1 MRKTLL
7 ATTALAAAGAFAA
20 GPVLAADMLSVGLS
34 GYMEQWVGGT
44 DIEEDIRPNKPES
57 LFGQRSDSEINFTG
71 TLQSDMGLTFG
82 VKVEMEADASGSGSG
97 GIDESVA
104 TVKGGFGTFHIG
116 GEDGVQPTMH
126 YGVPDVGIGLN
137 AGDVKGWLAPVSA
150 DWSTSLWSG
159 GNDVARLIYYTPR
172 INGVQLG
179 VSYAP
184 DMTRRVNT
192 VDGDKAGE
200 EKVTKGEKV
209 VESSSVGD
217 NNEDTET
224 SIAVNFDQAVGDA
237 HIKASVGYSVTTT
250 DAGSKAVANRA
261 GVMQTKGFG
270 DTADFNIGGQ
280 VSMSG
285 FTVAAAYSEV
295 DAEEY
300 KGTLNTTSG
309 DVDFAEDRTKDV
321 EVMALG
327 VSYADGPMALSA
339 SWSEQQ
345 RGGGDNDTATALMF
359 SASYLLA
366 PGVEIKSSLFT
377 AEDETARVTTGY
389 GADERTGGDF
399 SDDDV
404 TANAEGTGFV
414 IGLKIGF

>member
-20 GPVLAADMLSVGLS
+20 GPALAEGMADKIHIGLG

-44 DIEEDIRPNKPES
+44 DITEPADGSNES
-57 LFGQRSDSEINFTG
+57 AFGQKADSEIFFTG
-71 TLQSDMGLTFG
+71 SIQSDIGLTFG
-82 VKVEMEADASGSGSG
+82 VKVELEADASGSGSG

-116 GEDGVQPTMH
+116 AEDGVQPTMH

-137 AGDVKGWLAPVSA
+137 AGDVSDWLKGVKAS
-150 DWSTSLWSG
+150 WSTSLWSG

-184 DMTRRVNT
+184 DMTRESLT
-192 VDGDKAGE
+192 HKAGE
-200 EKVTKGEKV
+200 TPVKEDKVTESNV
-209 VESSSVGD
+209 VGN

-237 HIKASVGYSVTTT
+237 HLKASVGYSVTTSSGMSKPAA
-250 DAGSKAVANRA
+250 DGSTRSH
-261 GVMQTKGFG
+261 G
-270 DTADFNIGGQ
+270 DTADLNIGGS

-295 DAEEY
+295 DAEQY
-300 KGTLNTTSG
+300 MPSATANAAGNYTFS
-309 DVDFAEDRTKDV
+309 EDRTKDV

-327 VSYADGPMALSA
+327 VSYAEGPMALSA
-339 SWSEQQ
+339 SWS
-345 RGGGDNDTATALMF
+345 
-359 SASYLLA
+359 
-366 PGVEIKSSLFT
+366 
-377 AEDETARVTTGY
+377 
-389 GADERTGGDF
+389 
-399 SDDDV
+399 
-404 TANAEGTGFV
+404 
-414 IGLKIGF
+414 

>member
-1 MRKTLL
+1 MRKALL
-7 ATTALAAAGAFAA
+7 ATASGAALLAA
-20 GPVLAADMLSVGLS
+20 GPALADGMADKVHIGLS

-44 DIEEDIRPNKPES
+44 DIEEDIRPTVRKAGKDVLTNDS
-57 LFGQRSDSEINFTG
+57 VFDLQSDSEINFTG
-71 TLQSDMGLTFG
+71 SIQSDIGLTFG
-82 VKVEMEADASGSGSG
+82 VKVELEADANGAGTH
-97 GIDESVA
+97 IDESVA

-116 GEDGVQPTMH
+116 AEDGAQPTMH

-137 AGDVKGWLAPVSA
+137 AGDVGNWIAPINAS
-150 DWSTSLWSG
+150 WSTSLWSA
-159 GNDVARLIYYTPR
+159 GNDQARLIYYSPR

-184 DMTRRVNT
+184 DMAS
-192 VDGDKAGE
+192 G
-200 EKVTKGEKV
+200 
-209 VESSSVGD
+209 ESSKLAPD
-217 NNEDTET
+217 NEDTET

-237 HIKASVGYSVTTT
+237 HLKASVGYSITTT
-250 DAGSKAVANRA
+250 DSMALHTDGDMAAGADVVAR
-261 GVMQTKGFG
+261 KSHG

-295 DAEEY
+295 DAEQY
-300 KGTLNTTSG
+300 TQNGRANDTP
-309 DVDFAEDRTKDV
+309 VFAEDRKADV

-345 RGGGDNDTATALMF
+345 RGGGGADTATAVML

-377 AEDETARVTTGY
+377 AEDETSTVLTSY
-389 GADERTGGDF
+389 GANNVLGGTGADADTM
-399 SDDDV
+399 SAV
-404 TANAEGTGFV
+404 EGTAFV
-414 IGLKIGF
+414 VGLKIGF